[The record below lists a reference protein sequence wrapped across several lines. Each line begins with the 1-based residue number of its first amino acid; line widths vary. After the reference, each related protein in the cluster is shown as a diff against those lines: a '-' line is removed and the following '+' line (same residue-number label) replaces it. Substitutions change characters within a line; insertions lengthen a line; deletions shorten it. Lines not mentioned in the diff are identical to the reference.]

1 MINALYDSILRDM
14 TGGAMQSINHASN
27 TRFFETPTHRD
38 ASRILEQGLRD
49 IVFEPE
55 TGEYWQRMAN
65 GCYERVPDILTLACD
80 TVDKAVKDVFDS
92 LTSEMGA
99 KIDANMYTKAGIARK
114 KARTKD
120 FMLSALAFFAE
131 AVQVSNLA
139 SLWNS
144 SAECLPTET
153 GILDFSSDELTI
165 RAPRDDEY
173 FRDPLPVKAEDVLK
187 ANIAPHFRLVLLD
200 YFPDP
205 HVYKTA
211 IQCLSLAVANK
222 GNRIFQLW
230 HGTAGANGKNT
241 LLDILRTIL
250 PGRVDTLTAAA
261 ITRNGDEGAKRF
273 AAAQLDGLTFA
284 AVDEVNGAFDT
295 SEIKRLTGDS
305 SIAVERKRIDAY
317 TLKQRWA
324 LAALTNK
331 LPSFSPATDI
341 AFLQRLIIIPFE
353 TVFYFNEEQRVRY
366 QQLGIEEENLKA
378 ARDKDELLAE
388 IAEERAA
395 ALRYLIDTYIKMRKA
410 GGRPYECERSLKLK
424 QDYQSANDVIE
435 QFFLEHFKHDP
446 FGRVEYARIISL
458 WQSFTN
464 DKKSST
470 REIINKL
477 MARFPWL
484 EKKKSNAAY
493 YLVGLSENETLEPDK
508 LSLDDPKAKP
518 SLENQENLNTDQE
531 ESAESAENSFFTL
544 TMGKQQNPYVK
555 LESGTF
561 GTLGTASPESEQKPN
576 ANEPTKDTSAKEESA
591 EDNLGCL
598 GVLENSVF
606 TLTMGKQQNPYVKLE
621 SASTSTLEHPNTS
634 ESEVFELDD
643 PGRGETALPGK
654 ETCDL
659 VSETLLSLA
668 TELYEAHRENLRKSN
683 LPITNAHVYLDELK
697 EYAAQKG
704 IRGEAFHKGYLA
716 LIDSG
721 SLAYEEPYVMISHE
735 CT

>member
-1 MINALYDSILRDM
+1 MNKPLLNTDRLVQAAFGDLPKQSDPKEQARKQFFDM
-14 TGGAMQSINHASN
+14 
-27 TRFFETPTHRD
+27 PTHRD
-38 ASRILEQGLRD
+38 AARILEQELHGIIYER
-49 IVFEPE
+49 E
-55 TGEYWQRMAN
+55 TGNYWQKMAN
-65 GCYERVPDILTLACD
+65 GCYEPVPDILTMACD
-80 TVDKAVKDVFDS
+80 VVDDAVKD
-92 LTSEMGA
+92 TSNKFIAEMGA
-99 KIDANMYTKAGIARK
+99 KIDVNVYAKTAAARK

-120 FMLSALAFFAE
+120 FMISALAFFAE
-131 AVQVSNLA
+131 AVQVTNLA

-144 SAECLPTET
+144 SAECLPTQT
-153 GILDFSSDELTI
+153 GILDFTKELSI
-165 RAPRDDEY
+165 RAPYDDEF

-211 IQCLSLAVANK
+211 VQCLSLAVANK

-241 LLDILRTIL
+241 LLDILKTIL

-305 SIAVERKRIDAY
+305 TIAVERKRLDPY
-317 TLKQRWA
+317 TLQQRWA

-341 AFLQRLIIIPFE
+341 AFLQRLIIIPFD
-353 TVFYFNEEQRVRY
+353 TVFYFNEEQKRRY
-366 QQLGIEEENLKA
+366 LELGIEEENLKA
-378 ARDKDELLAE
+378 AKDKDKLLAE
-388 IAEERAA
+388 IAEERPA
-395 ALRYLIDTYIKMRKA
+395 ALRFLIDTYLEMRKA

-424 QDYQSANDVIE
+424 QDYRSANDVIE
-435 QFFLEHFKHDP
+435 QFFLEHFRRDP
-446 FGRVEYARIISL
+446 FGRVEYSRIMSL

-493 YLVGLSENETLEPDK
+493 YLVGLSENETLEPD
-508 LSLDDPKAKP
+508 DPKEKP
-518 SLENQENLNTDQE
+518 SLKNQNADHQ
-531 ESAESAENSFFTL
+531 ESAENSFFTL
-544 TMGKQQNPYVK
+544 TMENRPNPYIK

-561 GTLGTASPESEQKPN
+561 GTLGTASPESEI
-576 ANEPTKDTSAKEESA
+576 
-591 EDNLGCL
+591 L
-598 GVLENSVF
+598 
-606 TLTMGKQQNPYVKLE
+606 
-621 SASTSTLEHPNTS
+621 
-634 ESEVFELDD
+634 ELDD
-643 PGRGETALPGK
+643 PESGEIELALPGK
-654 ETCDL
+654 ETCDP

-683 LPITNAHVYLDELK
+683 LPIENAHVYLDELK

-704 IRGEAFHKGYLA
+704 ARGEAFQQAYLA
-716 LIDSG
+716 LIDNG
-721 SLAYEEPYVMISHE
+721 SLAYDDPYVRIRP
-735 CT
+735 